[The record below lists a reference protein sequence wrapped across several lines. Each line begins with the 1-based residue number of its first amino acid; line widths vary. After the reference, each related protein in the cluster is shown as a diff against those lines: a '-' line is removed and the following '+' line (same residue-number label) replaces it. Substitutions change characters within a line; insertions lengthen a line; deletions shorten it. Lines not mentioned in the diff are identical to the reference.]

1 MEVHIMANDN
11 IVRHTLNVSGGG
23 LPKGFNA
30 RLNIEIDYSNV
41 DHDTLVSWAT
51 SNRVIALQ
59 RVLRTLPTKTL
70 NMMSEPKNGPYKVH
84 ARDCGKKIV
93 SREQRIEDV
102 VNTFGVSVDIATIII
117 DNPSKLAELMAKK

>member
-1 MEVHIMANDN
+1 MEVHIMGNEKV
-11 IVRHTLNVSGGG
+11 VRHTLNVSGGS
-23 LPKGFNA
+23 LPDGFNA
-30 RLNIEIDYSNV
+30 RLNVEIDYSNV

-70 NMMSEPKNGPYKVH
+70 NDMAEPKNGPYKVH

-93 SREQRIEDV
+93 SREQRIEDIA
-102 VNTFGVSVDIATIII
+102 NTFGVSTDVATIMV
-117 DNPSKLAELMAKK
+117 DNPSKLSELLAKK